1 MNIELQLKYTAAPQ
15 RPVAAWLIEGATSAQ
30 WLAEL
35 VAWRTPLAA
44 ARLFLVPTSPLDATP
59 CGLLV
64 TGVARS
70 VVAGPAGSFVASP
83 HARAYGVVQRRLYL
97 PVEATWEPMASAADV
112 EAALPDADERDSGAL
127 YLWHPRAGLV
137 SFAPAAALGVADL
150 LAAAPAVSERWDAAV
165 PGVAI
170 SARLLSLEP
179 VHVPSA
185 TEVLDEGRGDI
196 GSQPLNADKM
206 PRAPQEPPPGAASSI
221 RRAVDKKLAQG
232 VMWFTD
238 KLPGNAPEPTWINK
252 LRDWAAGRLSGIKQ
266 SLEASRRRE
275 LTRLMNL
282 LLNDPDQG
290 LKFALPMG
298 GGEGRGIAPPS
309 NRLGERHVDFSL
321 RGLGG
326 GRPTDTW
333 DVSDQL
339 RRQLTERYREL
350 AAREISLGRH
360 RRAAYIFATLL
371 NDVQTAA
378 LTLEDGRHFREAA
391 ALFDEKLKRPS
402 EAARCLRQGGLR
414 SEAIALY
421 RRLGEYEI
429 VGDLHAELEQLD
441 EARAAWRTAVAEKLK
456 AGDRFGAARLLELK
470 LNDADEAYET
480 LLAAWPHE
488 KQAVICLTE
497 AFALLGRRER
507 HEAAANLV
515 TTLTELRATAASAA
529 PLAEILGA
537 QAKDYPAAEV
547 RARAADQARVV
558 CASRLTLPEVE
569 QDEARRLT
577 RVVGDLVPTDLLLGR
592 DSLRFL
598 QTRRRPSPVV
608 KAAAAKAPLSLLRE
622 LQLPRGIDW
631 KTATAT
637 NEMIVVAGIRD
648 GCRVTVARADWSG
661 TEVEE
666 VVGRGWSVEPSS
678 AERPILLSADPFDE
692 GPTIVHLC
700 GAEPLQIN
708 LPFHRTDRFQGRIA
722 AGSHRGLS
730 AAALGISHSERGT
743 VRIAVDGGESLLIY
757 VHTEQSKSLAGFVA
771 LDLLRLEGNLS
782 ECRLPLPM
790 VAANEVTYI
799 GIGSNVCAIAAGS
812 KAATATTS
820 HAVTQL
826 VGSAKGTRARLAVA
840 LEQGGFMIWDDDLA
854 GSRTPFA
861 TEMIEPR
868 IAMTRDGS
876 LIAAGHDEIEVYSTR
891 ERKLKLIGRAAG
903 TGAMPLALLSTRQA
917 NRFAML
923 TAQGSLRY
931 YALPSD

>member
-1 MNIELQLKYTAAPQ
+1 MNIELHLKYTSAPQ
-15 RPVAAWLIEGATSAQ
+15 RPVAAWLVEGATSAQ

-35 VAWRTPLAA
+35 VAWRTSLKG
-44 ARLFLVPTSPLDATP
+44 ARLFVVPTSPTDSTP
-59 CGLLV
+59 CGVLV

-70 VVAGPAGSFVASP
+70 AVAGAAGSFVASP
-83 HARAYGVVQRRLYL
+83 RVRAYGVVQRRLYL
-97 PVEATWEPMASAADV
+97 PVEASWEPQASAVDV
-112 EAALPDADERDSGAL
+112 EAALPDADDRAAATL

-137 SFAPAAALGVADL
+137 SFAPSAALGVADL
-150 LAAAPAVSERWDAAV
+150 LAAAPAATERWDAAV

-170 SARLLSLEP
+170 SARLLSLDP

-185 TEVLDEGRGDI
+185 KEVLDEGRDDI
-196 GSQPLNADKM
+196 GSQPLDADKM

-252 LRDWAAGRLSGIKQ
+252 LRDWAAGRLSGITQ
-266 SLEASRRRE
+266 SLEASRHRE
-275 LTRLMNL
+275 LARLMNL

-298 GGEGRGIAPPS
+298 GGEGRGIATPS
-309 NRLGERHVDFSL
+309 NRLGERSVDFSL

-333 DVSDQL
+333 DVSDEL

-350 AAREISLGRH
+350 AAREIALGRH

-391 ALFDEKLKRPS
+391 ALFEEKLKRPL

-421 RRLGEYEI
+421 RRLGEHEI
-429 VGDLHAELEQLD
+429 VGDLHAELEQFD
-441 EARAAWRTAVAEKLK
+441 EARAAWRTAVEEKLK
-456 AGDRFGAARLLELK
+456 AADPFGAARLLELK
-470 LNDADEAYET
+470 LNDADEAYEK
-480 LLAAWPHE
+480 LLAAWPHT

-497 AFALLGRRER
+497 AFALLGRGER
-507 HEAAANLV
+507 HEAAASLV
-515 TTLTELRATAASAA
+515 AALPELRATNASAT

-537 QAKDYPAAEV
+537 QAKHYPAGEV
-547 RARAADQARVV
+547 RAQAADQARVV
-558 CASRLTLPEVE
+558 CGSRLTLPELE
-569 QDEARRLT
+569 HDEARRLT

-598 QTRRRPSPVV
+598 QTRRRPLPVV
-608 KAAAAKAPLSLLRE
+608 KAAVPKAPLSLVRE
-622 LQLPRGIDW
+622 MQLPRGIDW
-631 KTATAT
+631 KAATAT

-648 GCRVTVARADWSG
+648 GRQLTVARADWSG

-666 VVGRGWSVEPSS
+666 VVGQGWSVDPSS
-678 AERPILLSADPFDE
+678 VERPILLSADPFDD

-700 GAEPLQIN
+700 GTEPLQIN

-730 AAALGISHSERGT
+730 AAALGIRHSERGA

-757 VHTEQSKSLAGFVA
+757 AHDGQNKSPAGFVA
-771 LDLLRLEGNLS
+771 LDLLMLEGNLT

-790 VAANEVTYI
+790 VAANEVTYV
-799 GIGSNVCAIAAGS
+799 GIGGNVCAISAGS
-812 KAATATTS
+812 KASIITTS

-840 LEQGGFMIWDDDLA
+840 LEQGGLMIWDEDLA
-854 GSRTPFA
+854 GSRMPFA

-868 IAMTRDGS
+868 ITLTRDGS
-876 LIAAGHDEIEVYSTR
+876 LIAAAHDEIEVYSTR

-903 TGAMPLALLSTRQA
+903 TGAVPLALLSTRQA

-923 TAQGSLRY
+923 TAQGCLRY
-931 YALPSD
+931 YALPSE